1 MLKNTFIGILI
12 AIFVIHISLPNH
24 EEKKA
29 KHNQERHIACM
40 VDVPDELIA
49 ALIRVESKGDTHAV
63 GGGGKSLGC
72 LQLTKIYIQE
82 VNEIYK
88 TDFSFND
95 ALNQQKSVE
104 ITKMYLGYFGGRIG
118 RKPTLEDLA
127 RIHNGGPNGHK
138 KFATKKYWEKVKKEL

>member
-12 AIFVIHISLPNH
+12 AIFVIHISLPHH
-24 EEKKA
+24 EEKKVR
-29 KHNQERHIACM
+29 HHQEKHIACV
-40 VDVPDELIA
+40 VDVPDELIV
-49 ALIRVESKGDTHAV
+49 ALIRVESKGDTRAV

-88 TDFSFND
+88 TNFTFND
-95 ALNQQKSVE
+95 AYNREKS
-104 ITKMYLGYFGGRIG
+104 IKIAKMYLGYFGGQIG
-118 RKPTLEDLA
+118 RKATLEDLA

-138 KFATKKYWEKVKKEL
+138 KSATKKYWEKVKREL